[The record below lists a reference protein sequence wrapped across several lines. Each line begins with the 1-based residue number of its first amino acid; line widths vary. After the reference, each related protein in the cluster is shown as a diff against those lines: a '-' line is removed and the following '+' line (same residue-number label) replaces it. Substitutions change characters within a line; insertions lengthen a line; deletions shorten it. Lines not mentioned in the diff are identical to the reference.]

1 MLCLKMYQYLPV
13 LFSDQPKISVVKV
26 FLEWKMIQIRRMA
39 SSSTIQTALKS
50 VNENIQRALEKRPKV

>member
-1 MLCLKMYQYLPV
+1 MYQNLPV
-13 LFSDQPKISVVKV
+13 LFLDQPKISVVKV
-26 FLEWKMIQIRRMA
+26 VLEWKMIQIRRMA

>member
-1 MLCLKMYQYLPV
+1 
-13 LFSDQPKISVVKV
+13 
-26 FLEWKMIQIRRMA
+26 LEWKMIQIRRMA